1 MLMLK
6 SKKLERIVFLGVLSI
21 ASISI
26 IHLNSFLT
34 SIAALLLFI
43 SLLLMAV
50 TVVMLGKYIG
60 EVVPNATNRSKL
72 ALLLTLSA
80 GLVHIGSYFVSFDWL
95 IENMAMIGFLEVST
109 VLMWGA
115 YGLSLVVA
123 AITLGGTWWR
133 TISMLSLAVLDICA
147 LIYVFLLLMLS
158 TVAI

>member
-34 SIAALLLFI
+34 SIAALLLLI
-43 SLLLMAV
+43 SLILMAV
-50 TVVMLGKYIG
+50 TVVMLGIYIG
-60 EVVPNATNRSKL
+60 EVAPNATSRSKL

-80 GLVHIGSYFVSFDWL
+80 GLMHIGSYFVSYDWL
-95 IENMAMIGFLEVST
+95 TENMTMIGFLEVST

-123 AITLGGTWWR
+123 VMAMGGTWKR
-133 TISMLSLAVLDICA
+133 TISMLCLAVLDICI
-147 LIYVFLLLMLS
+147 LIYVFLMLMFNTL
-158 TVAI
+158 AI

>member
-34 SIAALLLFI
+34 SIAALLLLI

-50 TVVMLGKYIG
+50 TVVMLGIYIG
-60 EVVPNATNRSKL
+60 EVVPNPTKRSKL

-80 GLVHIGSYFVSFDWL
+80 GLMHIGLFLVSFDWL
-95 IENMAMIGFLEVST
+95 IENMAMIGFLELST

-123 AITLGGTWWR
+123 ATAMGGTWRR
-133 TISMLSLAVLDICA
+133 TISMLCLAVLDICI
-147 LIYVFLLLMLS
+147 LIYVFLMLMLN
-158 TVAI
+158 TLAI